1 MDQLYEM
8 ARTVVVVS
16 SQLITTLSALAYL
29 RNRNINGTD
38 LRVLSLERLDHV
50 HAAHPFEDVLI
61 RLAARDG
68 HRCVFGELSALPAE
82 PEGLICDLLLLPRV
96 DHKQGWEVLQRC
108 LPDVVIEL
116 GESIGV
122 EVKLYSFQ
130 ARRLRHRLIHRLL
143 ESRPNLSL
151 EYSYLIPLDRGVH
164 QLRLQHFLDFCAGFS
179 AMVSEKPFISRPV
192 RIFSKGDVLLCF
204 PYLKVKKWH
213 FRFEL
218 FGKVRGIK
226 CSQKFYDWNYF
237 LARVQHFTNDLKAN
251 NDVDPCLYVQ
261 VHPKNYQNLRL
272 IEYLLRRG
280 LRGVGDVQIKVL
292 PGHAPLELIASGM
305 MNSFAS
311 SDIQI
316 AGFGTNILSALAFL
330 HSRPHDVSLCDKEAE
345 GRIQR
350 LWNFCFDGLIHR
362 RELLRQRHVRKAL
375 NNLLA
380 ALR

>member
-82 PEGLICDLLLLPRV
+82 PEGLICDLLLLPRI

-122 EVKLYSFQ
+122 ETKLYSFQ
-130 ARRLRHRLIHRLL
+130 ARRLRHRSIHHLL
-143 ESRPNLSL
+143 ESRPSL
-151 EYSYLIPLDRGVH
+151 RLEHSYLVPMDRGVD
-164 QLRLQHFLDFCAGFS
+164 QSRLKHFLDCCLNFS
-179 AMVSEKPFISRPV
+179 SMVDSEPSTSQSKSKSITT
-192 RIFSKGDVLLCF
+192 FSNGDVLLCI

-213 FRFEL
+213 L
-218 FGKVRGIK
+218 
-226 CSQKFYDWNYF
+226 
-237 LARVQHFTNDLKAN
+237 RVEIF
-251 NDVDPCLYVQ
+251 
-261 VHPKNYQNLRL
+261 
-272 IEYLLRRG
+272 
-280 LRGVGDVQIKVL
+280 
-292 PGHAPLELIASGM
+292 
-305 MNSFAS
+305 
-311 SDIQI
+311 
-316 AGFGTNILSALAFL
+316 
-330 HSRPHDVSLCDKEAE
+330 
-345 GRIQR
+345 
-350 LWNFCFDGLIHR
+350 
-362 RELLRQRHVRKAL
+362 
-375 NNLLA
+375 
-380 ALR
+380 

>member
-1 MDQLYEM
+1 M
-8 ARTVVVVS
+8 ARTVVVVA

-29 RNRNINGTD
+29 RHRNITGTD
-38 LRVLSLERLDHV
+38 LRMLSLERLDHV
-50 HAAHPFEDVLI
+50 HAAHAFEEVLI
-61 RLAARDG
+61 SLAARDG
-68 HRCVFGELSALPAE
+68 HRCVFGELSALPKE

-96 DHKQGWEVLQRC
+96 DHKHGWEVLQRC

-122 EVKLYSFQ
+122 ETKLYSFQ
-130 ARRLRHRLIHRLL
+130 ARRLRHRSIHHLL
-143 ESRPNLSL
+143 ESRPSL
-151 EYSYLIPLDRGVH
+151 RLDYSYLVPLDRVVDK
-164 QLRLQHFLDFCAGFS
+164 LRLQHFLDCCAGFS
-179 AMVSEKPFISRPV
+179 AMVSEKPSISRPA
-192 RIFSKGDVLLCF
+192 RIFVEGDALLCF
-204 PYLKVKKWH
+204 PYLKVKKWY

-237 LARVQHFTNDLKAN
+237 LARVQHFANDLKAN

-261 VHPKNYQNLRL
+261 VHPKNYQNLKL
-272 IEYLLRRG
+272 IEHLLKRG
-280 LRGVGDVQIKVL
+280 LRGVRDVQIKVM
-292 PGHAPLELIASGM
+292 PSHAPVELIASGM

-311 SDIQI
+311 SNIQI
-316 AGFGTNILSALAFL
+316 AGFGTNILSAAAFL
-330 HSRPHDVSLCDKEAE
+330 QASPHGVILCDKEAE

-380 ALR
+380 ALN

>member
-130 ARRLRHRLIHRLL
+130 ARRLRCRSILHLL
-143 ESRPNLSL
+143 ELRPRLKL
-151 EYSYLIPLDRGVH
+151 EHSYLVPLDRAIN
-164 QLRLQHFLDFCAGFS
+164 QSRLQHFLDCCSDFS
-179 AMVSEKPFISRPV
+179 AMIGQRSNASKPAINFIN
-192 RIFSKGDVLLCF
+192 GDLLLCF
-204 PYLKVKKWH
+204 PYLKVKKW
-213 FRFEL
+213 RLRVEA
-218 FGKVRGIK
+218 FGRVKVIK
-226 CSQKFYDWNYF
+226 CAQKFYDWQYF
-237 LARVQHFTNDLKAN
+237 LTRVQSYVNDLRTN
-251 NDVDPCLYVQ
+251 GEVGPHLYVQ
-261 VHPKNYQNLRL
+261 AHPKNHQNLKL
-272 IEYLLRRG
+272 IEQQLNRG
-280 LRGVGDVQIKVL
+280 LKGIGNVQLKVL
-292 PGHAPLELIASGM
+292 PCDAPLELIL
-305 MNSFAS
+305 
-311 SDIQI
+311 SDLISTSLPHSIHI
-316 AGFGTNILSALAFL
+316 AGFGTNILSAAAFL
-330 HSRPHDVSLCDKEAE
+330 NSYPPSINLCDKKAE
-345 GRIQR
+345 GGIQR
-350 LWNFCFDGLIHR
+350 LWNFCFDGLVYR
-362 RELLRQRHVRKAL
+362 REFLRQRHVRKVF
-375 NNLLA
+375 NNLLKA
-380 ALR
+380 MS